1 VSFVIISALYV
12 REIQLPL
19 RETFRT
25 AIRQTDAIDAIEI
38 ELVNSAG
45 ISFVGYSTATPM
57 ITGDTVRSIFD
68 HVERVGRAAVL
79 GASVDTATQVDQLI
93 EENQTS
99 RKVSSSAVAGLDQ
112 ALRLLRTNRAGLN
125 SDSAMGR
132 IPKAGEYRVQ
142 TSVTLSAA
150 STADM
155 LASAQRRLDLGF
167 LVVKA
172 KLGRE
177 PETDADRLIALSRFL
192 EGRAT
197 FWVDANQGWT
207 RDQTM
212 MIIESADS
220 ADALPAMLEQPV
232 QAADIEVLCELSAR
246 LPIPVVADESA
257 RFLED
262 IDRIAM
268 SGGVAAINVKFM
280 KFGGWTGAAVAVD
293 RSRQHGM
300 GALVGSMMEHPASVA
315 EAIAFAS
322 MLPESVH
329 DLDAAW
335 WSLDPSPVRYEDGQA
350 IAATKSAHI

>member
-1 VSFVIISALYV
+1 MIISALHV
-12 REIQLPL
+12 REIKLPL

-25 AIRQTDAIDAIEI
+25 AIRQTDVVEAIEI
-38 ELVNSAG
+38 EVVTSVG
-45 ISFVGYSTATPM
+45 GSFVGYSTATPA
-57 ITGDTVRSIFD
+57 ITGDSVVSIFA
-68 HVERVGRAAVL
+68 HIERVTRAALV
-79 GASVDTATQVDQLI
+79 GASVDTVAQIDQLI
-93 EENQTS
+93 EVNQTS
-99 RKVSSSAVAGLDQ
+99 REVSSSAVAGLDQ
-112 ALRLLRTNRAGLN
+112 ALRLLRINCAGLN
-125 SDSAMGR
+125 GDSAMGR
-132 IPKAGEYRVQ
+132 ISEAGESRVQ

-155 LASAQRRLDLGF
+155 LASAQRCLDLGF
-167 LVVKA
+167 TVVKA
-172 KLGRE
+172 KLGRA

-212 MIIESADS
+212 AIMERAAA
-220 ADALPAMLEQPV
+220 ADALPGLLEQPV
-232 QAADIEVLCELSAR
+232 LAADVEGLCGISAR
-246 LPIPVVADESA
+246 LPTPVIADESA
-257 RFLED
+257 RFLGD
-262 IDRIAM
+262 IDRIA
-268 SGGVAAINVKFM
+268 SFGGVAMVNVKFM

-300 GALVGSMMEHPASVA
+300 GVLVGSMMEHPASVA
-315 EAIAFAS
+315 QAIAFAS
-322 MLPESVH
+322 TLPESVH